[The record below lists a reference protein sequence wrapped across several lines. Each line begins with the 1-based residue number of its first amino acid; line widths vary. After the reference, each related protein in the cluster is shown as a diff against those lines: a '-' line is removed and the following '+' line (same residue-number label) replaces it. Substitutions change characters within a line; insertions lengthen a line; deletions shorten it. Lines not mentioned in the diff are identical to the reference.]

1 VGHAFSR
8 FSGKFERTLP
18 MKKKTVINT
27 IVPPEKRHIVA
38 MGGAISPGAPAL
50 YRYVVGLTNRRKHN
64 PRVLFIPTPTGD
76 DLSSL
81 VFFYRNMAPLRA
93 TPSDL
98 SLFHRTEPDLRTLIL
113 SQDVIFVGGGNT
125 KSMLAVWREYGI
137 DKLLKEAWERG
148 TIMTGSS
155 AGGICW
161 FDSCVTDSFAGS
173 YTALPCMGML
183 KGSCCPHYDG
193 GVLPGETGRRSTYHG
208 LIQAGTLSD
217 GYAIEEVTGMHFVG
231 NDLTEVVTG
240 KKGTAA
246 YRVTLVNGVVKE
258 VKLPARLL
266 P

>member
-1 VGHAFSR
+1 
-8 FSGKFERTLP
+8 
-18 MKKKTVINT
+18 MKKKSVINT
-27 IVPPEKRHIVA
+27 IVLPEKRHIVA

-50 YRYVVGLTNRRKHN
+50 FRYVVGLTNRRKRN

-76 DLSSL
+76 DLGSL

-98 SLFHRTEPDLRTLIL
+98 SLFHRTNPDLRSLIL

-148 TIMTGSS
+148 TIMAGAS

-161 FDSCVTDSFAGS
+161 FDACVTDSFAES
-173 YTALPCMGML
+173 YTALPCLGML

-193 GVLPGETGRRSTYHG
+193 GVLPGEKGRKATYHA
-208 LIQAGTLSD
+208 LLKAGTLGD
-217 GYAIEEVTGMHFVG
+217 GYAIEEVTGLHFVG
-231 NDLTEVVTG
+231 DELKEVVTG
-240 KKGTAA
+240 KEGTAA
-246 YRVTLVNGVVKE
+246 YRVTVVDGVVHE
-258 VKLPARLL
+258 EKLPARLL